1 MLPSLWDGEE
11 EILSMTVMVKFGLG
25 LMKWIS
31 QFAIINSF
39 HCLEIP
45 GSPTHTEPSGKFQ
58 QLDWNFNEWTIQWGF
73 IWGSA
78 AMKLVW
84 FDF

>member
-1 MLPSLWDGEE
+1 MLPSLWGGEE

-39 HCLEIP
+39 HCLKIP
-45 GSPTHTEPSGKFQ
+45 GSPIHKEPSGKFQ
-58 QLDWNFNEWTIQWGF
+58 QLSQWTIQWGF

-84 FDF
+84 FDV